1 MNECDPEGGPGP
13 QGPLPTRPARWR
25 DPTEGNARLTGS
37 TAAVLLVLLAAEGV
51 TILQVGRLITP
62 HVFIGMLLV
71 PPVVL
76 KLGSTLWKFARYYLG
91 APAYLRKG
99 PPLLVL
105 RLLGPFVIV
114 LTLAVIVSG
123 IALLFTPFTWRSTL
137 LLMHKASFIL
147 WLGAMSLHV
156 LGHLVDTARQ
166 APRDWIRRT
175 RRQVEGAG
183 ARQWAVVTSLVLGL
197 ILAVM
202 VVPKVGP
209 WLAGGGAGYR

>member
-1 MNECDPEGGPGP
+1 MTA
-13 QGPLPTRPARWR
+13 QPARWR

-51 TILQVGRLITP
+51 TILQVGPLITP

-71 PPVVL
+71 PPISL
-76 KLGSTLWKFARYYLG
+76 KMGSTLWKFARYYLG

-123 IALLFTPFTWRSTL
+123 VALLFTPFTWRSTL
-137 LLMHKASFIL
+137 LLMHKAGFIV
-147 WLGAMSLHV
+147 WLGAMTLHV
-156 LGHLVDTARQ
+156 LGHLADIARL
-166 APRDWIRRT
+166 APRDWIRGT
-175 RRQVEGAG
+175 RRQAEGAS
-183 ARQWAVVTSLVLGL
+183 ARQWAVATSLVLGL

-209 WLAGGGAGYR
+209 WLSEGAVSHH